1 MANIGYSGYV
11 IELLLNDWTDF
22 DEIFCVCLRG
32 SANGLDSQF
41 CPLDINIALI
51 VTSSPTETRSHYK
64 YHNDGRY
71 LVWRRDRDYSRT
83 AQKRGGGVLI
93 AVKRELI
100 VVERPEWRS
109 SAEDMWVSLIL
120 RRSRPQKTWDTHSKY
135 SQLNNFTAK
144 LNELSV
150 THPLDKFIILGDF
163 NFGNV
168 VDWGCGHDNE
178 LIPEKQ
184 SNGNWLIFLT
194 LSRLLSYKSDLDQV
208 NWPEF
213 FLTKLLKL
221 LKSLDLNKSGGP
233 DQIPPLFI
241 VNCATSLAAPMTI
254 LFRRSLSEGIVP
266 KIWKSAYV
274 TVWESHASARM
285 GRLDRSN
292 TTASQKTDCP
302 WAAAIAYH
310 QVIRLLDYRQVPKKK
325 TPKMVNH
332 I

>member
-1 MANIGYSGYV
+1 
-11 IELLLNDWTDF
+11 
-22 DEIFCVCLRG
+22 
-32 SANGLDSQF
+32 
-41 CPLDINIALI
+41 NIALI

-194 LSRLLSYKSDLDQV
+194 LS
-208 NWPEF
+208 
-213 FLTKLLKL
+213 
-221 LKSLDLNKSGGP
+221 
-233 DQIPPLFI
+233 
-241 VNCATSLAAPMTI
+241 
-254 LFRRSLSEGIVP
+254 
-266 KIWKSAYV
+266 
-274 TVWESHASARM
+274 
-285 GRLDRSN
+285 
-292 TTASQKTDCP
+292 
-302 WAAAIAYH
+302 
-310 QVIRLLDYRQVPKKK
+310 
-325 TPKMVNH
+325 
-332 I
+332 